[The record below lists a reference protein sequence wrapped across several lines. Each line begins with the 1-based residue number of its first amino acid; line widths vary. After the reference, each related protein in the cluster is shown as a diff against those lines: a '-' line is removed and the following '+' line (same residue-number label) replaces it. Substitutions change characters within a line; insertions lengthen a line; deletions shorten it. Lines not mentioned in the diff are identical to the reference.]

1 MILLV
6 ALLCHALHQ
15 LCFMQH
21 QFVDRSHCSGKR
33 SLIDSWWISSLPR
46 ATRLLVC
53 KTFWFLMSKSQD
65 KLVDTGREGK
75 QEIQETV
82 DLDGLHERK
91 GGVY

>member
-1 MILLV
+1 
-6 ALLCHALHQ
+6 
-15 LCFMQH
+15 MQH
-21 QFVDRSHCSGKR
+21 QFVDRSHCSESEAWSIHGG
-33 SLIDSWWISSLPR
+33 SLSLPR

-53 KTFWFLMSKSQD
+53 KTLWFLTSKSQD

-75 QEIQETV
+75 QEIQGTV